1 MKKIIIL
8 IAILCG
14 FGFCKGKD
22 TIIDGLVVTI
32 VYDTEC
38 DYPDS
43 EIGCGSEV
51 QIWGG
56 AFMSCGQKISNQKY
70 YDFEYNRNTEELTVW
85 RPCEGTLLFKGRVI
99 TSNDEGIEVDGYCYD
114 KNGLKETKH
123 VNRITKCK

>member
-8 IAILCG
+8 IAIFCS
-14 FGFCKGKD
+14 FGFCKGKNAV
-22 TIIDGLVVTI
+22 IDGLTVTI

-38 DYPDS
+38 DYLDS
-43 EIGCGSEV
+43 DMCSYEI
-51 QIWGG
+51 QIDGG
-56 AFMSCGQKISNQKY
+56 AFMSCGQKFSGKKY
-70 YDFEYNRNTEELTVW
+70 YDFNYDRNTEELTVW

-99 TSNDEGIEVDGYCYD
+99 LSIEEGIEVDGYCYD